1 MTINKQMKTTMS
13 LAALTSLALSVS
25 AHAAIVYQDTFDGDG
40 LATNTGIGGG
50 AVTNYTSDSNVWTD
64 AGTLFSNRGGGNSR
78 SGVTSINSFDL
89 TGGFTLEVTY
99 SISNLAGA
107 ADNRVNIG
115 LIDNNYSDSGTRD
128 IVGYNSGDRGIG
140 YVPTVS
146 RGVQGLNLYDTA
158 LTQLSNAQGS
168 STGTHTFVLTMD
180 AASNWSFSIDGA
192 TATAGTIGGPGFDF
206 AADYEFYAFQQ
217 SDDSVLNI
225 EAVTLTV
232 VPEPST
238 TALLGLGGL
247 ALILRR
253 RK

>member
-1 MTINKQMKTTMS
+1 MKTRKYTLLP
-13 LAALTSLALSVS
+13 LAALAGLALAGS
-25 AHAAIVYQDTFDGDG
+25 ANAAVVYQDNFDGDG

-89 TGGFTLEVTY
+89 AGGFTLEVTY
-99 SISNLAGA
+99 SISNLGGA

-115 LIDNNYSDSGTRD
+115 LIDNTNTDSNTRD
-128 IVGYNSGDRGIG
+128 YLGAFSSDLGIG

-146 RGVQGLNLYDTA
+146 RGVQGLNLADTA
-158 LTQLSNAQGS
+158 ITQLSNAQGS
-168 STGTHTFVLTMD
+168 DTGTSTFVLTMD

-192 TATAGTIGGPGFDF
+192 TATTGTIGGPGFDF

-225 EAVTLTV
+225 EAVTLTA